1 MYDNI
6 FNIFAAPGDVVEV
19 DTDEENDIVSKIRK
33 EITLAVKGEITD
45 EIKQLTNNG
54 FVFILLSM

>member
-1 MYDNI
+1 M
-6 FNIFAAPGDVVEV
+6 IFAAPGDVVEV

-45 EIKQLTNNG
+45 EIKQLTNDG

>member
-1 MYDNI
+1 MYGM
-6 FNIFAAPGDVVEV
+6 IFAAPGDVVEV

>member
-1 MYDNI
+1 MYD
-6 FNIFAAPGDVVEV
+6 NIFAAPGDVVEV

>member
-45 EIKQLTNNG
+45 EIKQLTN
-54 FVFILLSM
+54 

>member
-1 MYDNI
+1 MYD
-6 FNIFAAPGDVVEV
+6 NIFAAPGDVVEV

-33 EITLAVKGEITD
+33 EITQAVKGEITD
-45 EIKQLTNNG
+45 EIKQLTNDG